1 MVYCKKL
8 SILFLIIFLI
18 SCTGESIKDLS
29 EIEVDLDRSE
39 EGKLSDFAESIEY
52 ILLDYP
58 EEFPMVWPHNVK
70 FDKYN
75 NIYIRDLETNQLFVF
90 DSKGKFKNIFLPK
103 GKGPG
108 EFFQISDFQIVDGIA
123 IIFDTSINKIIEFD
137 SLGNF
142 IEEFRIV
149 NKNLNFFQGDSYI
162 LNFTSYNPEYDG
174 FNFIKIEDGKDGFTG
189 FIPIP
194 KEKES
199 IGNFDSQI
207 GFMEDFHRDKVYF
220 NVPMSYEIVSFDKK
234 NGNLAKKQTLN
245 FQRYTMPNEYLKLP
259 RQEMYSLQEER
270 NLVRDISSFFP
281 FKGFYFYSIRQ
292 GMGKKNHVLILNE
305 KDEII
310 YQKFNHVND
319 IDGMGILGFPWSFT
333 KDEVVHLVSSGDF
346 YNEYLKSFNGKKV
359 KGSANNI
366 HGFFKANESKL
377 KDDYRILVKYKL
389 KDFS

>member
-1 MVYCKKL
+1 MKK
-8 SILFLIIFLI
+8 SLFSVLVIFFI
-18 SCTGESIKDLS
+18 SCSEKSNKDLS

-90 DSKGKFKNIFLPK
+90 DSEGKFKNIFLPK

-108 EFFQISDFQIVDGIA
+108 EFFQISDFQITDGNA

-142 IEEFRIV
+142 IEELRIV
-149 NKNLNFFQGDSYI
+149 NKNLNFFQGESYI
-162 LNFTSYNPEYDG
+162 LNFTSYNPEYKG
-174 FNFIKIEDGKDGFTG
+174 FNFIKIEDGKDGFSG
-189 FIPIP
+189 FLPISLG
-194 KEKES
+194 KES
-199 IGNFDSQI
+199 IGNFDSQV

-234 NGNLAKKQTLN
+234 AGNLTRTQILN
-245 FQRYTMPNEYLKLP
+245 FNKYNMPIEYLKLP
-259 RQEMYSLQEER
+259 RPEIYSLIEEK

-281 FKGFYFYSIRQ
+281 FNGFYFYTIRQ
-292 GMGKKNHVLILNE
+292 GMGKKSHVLILDE
-305 KDEII
+305 SDEII
-310 YQKFNHVND
+310 YHKYNHLND

-333 KDEVVHLVSSGDF
+333 KNEVVHLVSSGDF
-346 YNEYLKSFNGKKV
+346 YFEYLKSFNGKKV

>member
-1 MVYCKKL
+1 MKFCLLY
-8 SILFLIIFLI
+8 FLIIIFL
-18 SCTGESIKDLS
+18 SCSGESTNDSS

-39 EGKLSDFAESIEY
+39 KGKLS
-52 ILLDYP
+52 DYP

-90 DSKGKFKNIFLPK
+90 DSKGNFKNIFLPK

-108 EFFQISDFQIVDGIA
+108 EFFQISDFQIEDGNA

-142 IEEFRIV
+142 VGEIKII

-162 LNFTSYNPEYDG
+162 LNFTSYNPEYNR
-174 FNFIKIEDGKDGFTG
+174 FNFIKIEDGKEGFTG
-189 FIPIP
+189 FMLIP

-199 IGNFDSQI
+199 IGNFDSQS
-207 GFMEDFHRDKVYF
+207 GFIEDFHRDKVYF
-220 NVPMSYEIVSFDKK
+220 NVPMSYEIVSFEK
-234 NGNLAKKQTLN
+234 NSGNQVKKQTLN
-245 FQRYTMPNEYLKLP
+245 FQRYTMPIEYLKLP

-281 FKGFYFYSIRQ
+281 FERFYFYTIRQ
-292 GMGKKNHVLILNE
+292 GMGKKSHVMILNE
-305 KDEII
+305 KDEIV
-310 YQKFNHVND
+310 YQKYNHAND

-333 KDEVVHLVSSGDF
+333 KNEVVHLVSSGDF
-346 YNEYLKSFNGKKV
+346 YNEYIKSFNGKKV

-389 KDFS
+389 KDF